1 MAEFIEIEEKFFN
14 LLQLAVGNTNG
25 SNLKISDD
33 EWRLLYQE
41 ASKQSLLGVALCAAD
56 KLSEVGQ
63 KPPMDLL
70 LQWIGEGESIRNR
83 SRIVDEHCKQLTGWF
98 EKRGCKSCVLKG
110 QGVARLYPQPEYR
123 QAGDIDIWVDAERD
137 EIVKWMRS
145 DFMNVTYVDYVNCH
159 AAFFTDTEVEVHF
172 RPTWMFNPFTN
183 IKVQKWIRENKDAQM
198 DNYDEKVGFSYPTI
212 GFNLVFS
219 LIHIYR
225 HVFFEGIGLRHLM
238 DYYWIL
244 SHSTDEE
251 RTEAFESL
259 KSFGVGKFAASIMY
273 IMRRVFDIDES
284 LLLCKPNEEDG
295 QFLLGEIMRGGN
307 FGHFDDRNT
316 YVPEDKKI
324 KRGLNNSK
332 RNLRFL
338 KRYPSEVMWMPVWKT
353 WHWCWR
359 KYKGYL

>member
-1 MAEFIEIEEKFFN
+1 M
-14 LLQLAVGNTNG
+14 
-25 SNLKISDD
+25 S
-33 EWRLLYQE
+33 
-41 ASKQSLLGVALCAAD
+41 
-56 KLSEVGQ
+56 
-63 KPPMDLL
+63 
-70 LQWIGEGESIRNR
+70 
-83 SRIVDEHCKQLTGWF
+83 
-98 EKRGCKSCVLKG
+98 
-110 QGVARLYPQPEYR
+110 
-123 QAGDIDIWVDAERD
+123 IDIWVDANRD
-137 EIVKWMRS
+137 VIVKNMCS
-145 DFMNVTYVDYVNCH
+145 ECLDVTYVDYVNCH
-159 AAFFTDTEVEVHF
+159 VSFFTDTEVEVHF
-172 RPTWMFNPFTN
+172 RPTWMFNPCVN
-183 IKVQKWIRENKDAQM
+183 RKVQKWIRFNKNSQM
-198 DNYDEKVGFSYPTI
+198 GNFDEEVDFSYPTI

-225 HVFFEGIGLRHLM
+225 HVFFEGIGLRQLM

-251 RTEAFESL
+251 RTEAFETL

-295 QFLLGEIMRGGN
+295 QFLLGEIMRGGI

-324 KRGLNNSK
+324 KRGLNNAK